1 MLLCNYLLK
10 SSVENLERRAV
21 MAQKEISRQEALATL
36 DRGDIIMVAIKVKR
50 PIQIGMRPLD
60 DYGHY
65 SPIFLGSTE
74 WVEEPNKFVIQTRE
88 ELLTVVRA
96 LKGVD
101 ADYCDFFN
109 FEFGNSGLVD
119 IAVYKAAPS
128 ERLHGHR
135 TIDIA
140 VNPYNWRVPAG
151 AEWTRIGPDYTM
163 DGSI

>member
-1 MLLCNYLLK
+1 
-10 SSVENLERRAV
+10 

-36 DRGDIIMVAIKVKR
+36 DRGGIIMVAVKVKR
-50 PIQIGMRPLD
+50 PVQVGMKDMD
-60 DYGHY
+60 DGEHY
-65 SPIFLGSTE
+65 SPIFLDSLE
-74 WVEEPNKFVIQTRE
+74 WVEEPNRFVLQTRE

-119 IAVYKAAPS
+119 ITVYKAAPS

-140 VNPYNWRVPAG
+140 VNPYNWRMPAG

>member
-1 MLLCNYLLK
+1 MLICDYSLK
-10 SSVENLERRAV
+10 SSVKFLERRAV

-36 DRGDIIMVAIKVKR
+36 DHGDIIMVAVKVKR
-50 PIQIGMRPLD
+50 PIQIGMKDMD
-60 DYGHY
+60 DDGHY
-65 SPIFLGSTE
+65 SPIFLDSLE
-74 WVEEPNKFVIQTRE
+74 WVEEPNRFVIQTRE

-119 IAVYKAAPS
+119 ITVYKAAPS

-140 VNPYNWRVPAG
+140 VNPYNWRMPAG

>member
-1 MLLCNYLLK
+1 MLLSNYLLK

-36 DRGDIIMVAIKVKR
+36 DRGDIITVAVKVKR
-50 PIQIGMRPLD
+50 PIQIGMKPMD
-60 DYGHY
+60 NDGHY
-65 SPIFLGSTE
+65 SPMFLDKLE
-74 WVEEPNKFVIQTRE
+74 WVEEPNKFVIQSRE
-88 ELLTVVRA
+88 ELLMVVRS

-101 ADYCDFFN
+101 ADYCGFFN
-109 FEFGNSGLVD
+109 YEFGRSGLID
-119 IAVYKAAPS
+119 IAVYDATPS
-128 ERLHGHR
+128 ERHHGHR

>member
-1 MLLCNYLLK
+1 MLICNYSLK
-10 SSVENLERRAV
+10 VSVKNLERRAV

-36 DRGDIIMVAIKVKR
+36 DRGGSIMVAVKVKR
-50 PIQIGMRPLD
+50 PIQIGMRPMD
-60 DYGHY
+60 DDEHY
-65 SPIFLGSTE
+65 SPTFLDSLE

-88 ELLTVVRA
+88 ELLAVVRA

-109 FEFGNSGLVD
+109 YEFGSSGLVD
-119 IAVYKAAPS
+119 ITVYRAAPS

-140 VNPYNWRVPAG
+140 VNPYNWRMPAG

>member
-1 MLLCNYLLK
+1 
-10 SSVENLERRAV
+10 

-36 DRGDIIMVAIKVKR
+36 DRGGIIMVAIKVKR
-50 PIQIGMRPLD
+50 PIQIGMKDMD
-60 DYGHY
+60 DDGRY
-65 SPIFLGSTE
+65 SPIFLESLE
-74 WVEEPNKFVIQTRE
+74 WVEEPNKFVIQSRE
-88 ELLTVVRA
+88 ELLNVVRA

-119 IAVYKAAPS
+119 ITVYKAAPG
-128 ERLHGHR
+128 ERLYGHR

-140 VNPYNWRVPAG
+140 VNPYNWRMPAG

-163 DGSI
+163 GASI